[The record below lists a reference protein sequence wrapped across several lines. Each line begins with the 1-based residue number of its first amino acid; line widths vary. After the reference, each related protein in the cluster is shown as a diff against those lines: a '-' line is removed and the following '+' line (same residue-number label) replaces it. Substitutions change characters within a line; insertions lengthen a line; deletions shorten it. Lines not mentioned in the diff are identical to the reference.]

1 MDSEEIRFKDLEMEQ
16 TEFLDASAA
25 ASAMQRRLAKPQ
37 GFAALKRLD
46 EEAQARGYRAATG
59 PSAEF
64 GLRYRVRSRVPIR
77 PPEGEEGAP
86 VQDVHF
92 ELTVRA
98 LEKPDSE
105 DQAAIAT
112 AMVTAGQHSEEQDI
126 FLEAR
131 GGNFARAR
139 EFKVEGDRVIPTNS
153 WWTAARDCVLHRCGS
168 VCVGSLVSCSGT
180 WAAYLACVAV
190 ACGGCWVTCAAC
202 ATCNCRWWCR
212 WAPGCCH
219 Q

>member
-1 MDSEEIRFKDLEMEQ
+1 LFGNRWLPQKTVCALRFSGGLLPQSPPAEKATARQDQ
-16 TEFLDASAA
+16 AGQSRTCSWA
-25 ASAMQRRLAKPQ
+25 RLAKPQ

-46 EEAQARGYRAATG
+46 EEARARGYRAATG

-92 ELTVRA
+92 ELSLRA

-139 EFKVEGDRVIPTNS
+139 EFKLEGDR
-153 WWTAARDCVLHRCGS
+153 R
-168 VCVGSLVSCSGT
+168 
-180 WAAYLACVAV
+180 
-190 ACGGCWVTCAAC
+190 
-202 ATCNCRWWCR
+202 
-212 WAPGCCH
+212 
-219 Q
+219 